1 MYNNPQNWKLLNL
14 TFYWDIL
21 NFRAPCGG
29 FKCHFFNPIFT
40 HTLGL
45 MSPHRKMSGRE
56 WNTKKNKNQPSLV
69 RSTLNFISIALPM
82 VTIWLQCHEISIVY
96 LMCFMVYEC
105 LSLPINTSDNC
116 STEFDI
122 SWSIIGSIR
131 EVTID
136 GIDLKNSEQWTVN
149 SEQWT
154 IGFNPV

>member
-1 MYNNPQNWKLLNL
+1 MKKGEKLHNENKWRKCLGG
-14 TFYWDIL
+14 
-21 NFRAPCGG
+21 APMLEQMEEKGETRRRRMG
-29 FKCHFFNPIFT
+29 N
-40 HTLGL
+40 
-45 MSPHRKMSGRE
+45 
-56 WNTKKNKNQPSLV
+56 
-69 RSTLNFISIALPM
+69 ISIALPM

-154 IGFNPV
+154 VNSDQ